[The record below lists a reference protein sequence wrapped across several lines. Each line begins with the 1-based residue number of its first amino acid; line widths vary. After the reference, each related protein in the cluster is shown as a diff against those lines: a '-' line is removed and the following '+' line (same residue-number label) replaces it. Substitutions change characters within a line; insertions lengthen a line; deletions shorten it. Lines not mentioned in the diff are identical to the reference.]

1 MNTDKKKYTAPI
13 SSFVEV
19 EIDIIAL
26 SKLDDENIDSED
38 QLSKEYG
45 TGSWEDIW
53 NAQ

>member
-19 EIDIIAL
+19 EIDIVAL
-26 SKLDDENIDSED
+26 SKFDDNIDSDD

>member
-13 SSFVEV
+13 SSFIEV

-26 SKLDDENIDSED
+26 SKLDDNIDSDD

>member
-26 SKLDDENIDSED
+26 SKLDDNIDSDD
-38 QLSKEYG
+38 QLSKEYS